1 MERDDMMTDRAS
13 TIKDDVH
20 DALDESKERM
30 KAGAEKVK
38 RTVQGDSM
46 PLSDRIASHVKE
58 TGHDVKA
65 DFDHAK
71 RDVRDHSDE
80 DDI

>member
-1 MERDDMMTDRAS
+1 MERDDTMPNRAS

-20 DALDESKERM
+20 DALDETKERV
-30 KAGAEKVK
+30 KAGAEKAK

-46 PLSDRIASHVKE
+46 PLGDRIASHVKE
-58 TGHDVKA
+58 TGHDVRA
-65 DFDHAK
+65 DFDQAK
-71 RDVRDHSDE
+71 RDVRDHRDE

>member
-1 MERDDMMTDRAS
+1 MERDDTTRNRAS
-13 TIKDDVH
+13 TVKDDLH
-20 DALDESKERM
+20 DAVDEAKERM

-38 RTVQGDSM
+38 RAVQGDSM
-46 PLSDRIASHVKE
+46 PLGDRIVSHVKE

-65 DFDHAK
+65 DVDHAK
-71 RDVRDHSDE
+71 RDVRDHRDE

>member
-1 MERDDMMTDRAS
+1 MERDETTRERAS

-20 DALDESKERM
+20 DAFDETKEHL

-38 RTVQGDSM
+38 RTVQGDNM
-46 PLSDRIASHVKE
+46 PLGDRVASHVKE

-71 RDVRDHSDE
+71 RDVRDHRDE
-80 DDI
+80 GDI